1 MLAERKFLN
10 DYSAGKKRIHG
21 SLQGIANSLDT
32 LHTRLV
38 QICTAHGVKIL
49 YLFGSR
55 GLEFYSYLHDAGPPH
70 PPGES
75 DLDVGVLPASPL
87 SVQQKVEMALQLEDL
102 FSVGRIDMVVLTE
115 ADPFLA
121 ANIIRGE
128 RAYAQSKYEADEY
141 DLYVLRRAGDLA
153 FYERQHLDRIMK
165 EM

>member
-1 MLAERKFLN
+1 M
-10 DYSAGKKRIHG
+10 D
-21 SLQGIANSLDT
+21 SLHAS
-32 LHTRLV
+32 LV
-38 QICTAHGVKIL
+38 QICTAHGINIM

-55 GLEFYSYLHDAGPPH
+55 GLEFYYYLHGAGSPP

-87 SVQQKVEMALQLEDL
+87 PVQQKVELALQLEGL
-102 FSVGRIDMVVLTE
+102 FSVPRIDLVVLTE

-128 RAYAQSKYEADEY
+128 RAYAQSEYEADEY

-153 FYERQHLDRIMK
+153 FHERQRMDMILK
-165 EM
+165 GV